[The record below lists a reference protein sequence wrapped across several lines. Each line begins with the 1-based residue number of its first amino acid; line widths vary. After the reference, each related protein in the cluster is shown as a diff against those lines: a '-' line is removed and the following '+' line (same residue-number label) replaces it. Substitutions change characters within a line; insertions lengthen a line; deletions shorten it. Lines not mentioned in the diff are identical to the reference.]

1 MRLNMS
7 HQNVVSDTNL
17 FSFRLST
24 HAKAICNLVSFNNAY
39 SKVILD
45 DSNYVKI
52 TQNKALEFIANA
64 VGYNTYK
71 GLLENFDQTVFHVQ
85 GKKLFGPI
93 IEVSQANFEQAFTK
107 HFGNKGLNLV
117 LKNLSDLIYQY
128 LCIAYDLSTEKDP
141 TTFFGLAFMKFSH
154 WNDVAKAYLN
164 LNAPSGL
171 NFNSKEVFA
180 LLSTANALS
189 IMTNG
194 VADLEDLMLMDI
206 EDKSFIANNPKEY
219 KSEVSKA
226 LSVLTFQCF
235 AVLSKQQHI
244 YLKRDVEYYTALALN
259 DERVQPN
266 YIQTVQVEQSKK
278 DKEMFKFTNML
289 ITYMGQ
295 PAIASEIVTETLID
309 KFHPHIPFEHKT
321 YGQMALQLKLL
332 NGCTTLQD
340 WLCMNVRPSNIQP
353 MVWSSYIVDYYNY
366 MMDEFKSYFMHHVE
380 NEHYNIKNI
389 YFNDAGLLM
398 YKSDTKFQLRDGNS
412 ISAND
417 FCLVANVVNSRSC
430 ARMSKGSTFGRY
442 MMYYTYFLFRECKS
456 HNRGID
462 NEVDLWNFSD

>member
-7 HQNVVSDTNL
+7 NQNVAPDTNL

-24 HAKAICNLVSFNNAY
+24 HAKAICNLVSLNNAY
-39 SKVILD
+39 SKVILG
-45 DSNYVKI
+45 DSHYAKI

-71 GLLENFDQTVFHVQ
+71 GLLEKFDQTVFNIRGNKV
-85 GKKLFGPI
+85 FAPI
-93 IEVSQANFEQAFTK
+93 IDVSQPAFDHAFTK
-107 HFGNKGLNLV
+107 HFGDKNLNAV
-117 LKNLSDLIYQY
+117 LNNLSDLIYQY
-128 LCIAYDLSTEKDP
+128 LHIANDLSTETDP
-141 TTFFGLAFMKFSH
+141 TTFFGLAFMQFGH

-171 NFNSKEVFA
+171 NFKSKQVFA

-194 VADLEDLMLMDI
+194 VGEPEELMDLEDQ
-206 EDKSFIANNPKEY
+206 SFIANNPKEY
-219 KSEVSKA
+219 KSEVAKA

-235 AVLSKQQHI
+235 AVLSDKQHI

-259 DERVQPN
+259 DEQIQPN
-266 YIQTVQVEQSKK
+266 YIKPISVEQSKK
-278 DKEMFKFTNML
+278 DKEMFKFTNDL
-289 ITYMGQ
+289 INYMGQ
-295 PAIASEIVTETLID
+295 PAIAHEITTETLIE
-309 KFHPHIPFEHKT
+309 KFHPHIPFEHKV

-340 WLCMNVRPSNIQP
+340 WLCMNVRPTNIEP
-353 MVWSSYIVDYYNY
+353 MVWSSYIVDYYNF
-366 MMDEFKSYFMHHVE
+366 MMDEFKSYFLNHVE
-380 NEHYNIKNI
+380 NERYNIKNI

-398 YKSDTKFQLRDGNS
+398 YKSDTKFQLHDGNS

-417 FCLVANVVNSRSC
+417 FCLVANVVISRSC
-430 ARMSKGSTFGRY
+430 ARLSKGSTFGRY
-442 MMYYTYFLFRECKS
+442 MMYYTYFLFRECKKR
-456 HNRGID
+456 NEGVD

>member
-7 HQNVVSDTNL
+7 HQNIDSDKNL
-17 FSFRLST
+17 FSFRMGT

-39 SKVILD
+39 SKVILG
-45 DSNYVKI
+45 DSNYAKI

-71 GLLENFDQTVFHVQ
+71 GLLEKFDKTVFNIH
-85 GKKLFGPI
+85 GKKLFAPI
-93 IEVSQANFEQAFTK
+93 IKVSQSNYDQAFTK
-107 HFGNKGLNLV
+107 HFGSKSLNAV
-117 LKNLSDLIYQY
+117 LNNLSDLIYQY
-128 LCIAYDLSTEKDP
+128 LHIANDLSTETDP
-141 TTFFGLAFMKFSH
+141 TTFFGLGFMKFSH
-154 WNDVAKAYLN
+154 WNDVAKAYLE

-171 NFNSKEVFA
+171 NFKSKQVFA

-194 VADLEDLMLMDI
+194 VGELEELMDLEDQ
-206 EDKSFIANNPKEY
+206 SFIANNPKEY

-235 AVLSKQQHI
+235 AVLSKEQHI

-259 DERVQPN
+259 DEQVQPN
-266 YIQTVQVEQSKK
+266 YIKPVDIEQSKN
-278 DKEMFKFTNML
+278 DKEMFKITNAL
-289 ITYMGQ
+289 IDYMGQ
-295 PAIASEIVTETLID
+295 PAIAHEIATETLIEQ
-309 KFHPHIPFEHKT
+309 FHPHIPFEHKV

-340 WLCMNVRPSNIQP
+340 WLCMNVRPTNIEP
-353 MVWSSYIVDYYNY
+353 MVWSSYIVDYYNF
-366 MMDEFKSYFMHHVE
+366 MMDEFKSYFLNHVE
-380 NEHYNIKNI
+380 NERYNIKNI

-398 YKSDTKFQLRDGNS
+398 YKSDTKFQLHDGNS

-430 ARMSKGSTFGRY
+430 ARLSKGSTFGRY
-442 MMYYTYFLFRECKS
+442 MMYYTYFLFRECKNS
-456 HNRGID
+456 NLGVD

>member
-7 HQNVVSDTNL
+7 HQNVASDTNL

-39 SKVILD
+39 SKVILG
-45 DSNYVKI
+45 DSNYAKI

-71 GLLENFDQTVFHVQ
+71 GLLEEFDQTVFHIQ

-93 IEVSQANFEQAFTK
+93 IKVSESEYEKSFIK
-107 HFGNKGLNLV
+107 HFGDTHLNPV
-117 LKNLSDLIYQY
+117 LFNLSNLLYQY
-128 LCIAYDLSTEKDP
+128 LRLANDLSTETDP
-141 TTFFGLAFMKFSH
+141 TTFFGLAFMKFGH

-171 NFNSKEVFA
+171 NFKSKEVFA

-189 IMTNG
+189 IMTSG
-194 VADLEDLMLMDI
+194 ITDLEELMDLEDQ
-206 EDKSFIANNPKEY
+206 SFIANNPKEY

-235 AVLSKQQHI
+235 AVLSDRQHI
-244 YLKRDVEYYTALALN
+244 LLKRDVEYYTALALN
-259 DERVQPN
+259 DEQIQPN
-266 YIQTVQVEQSKK
+266 FIKSIEFEQSKK

-289 ITYMGQ
+289 INYMGQ
-295 PAIASEIVTETLID
+295 HAIAIEIINETLID
-309 KFHPHIPFEHKT
+309 KFHPHIPFDHRA

-332 NGCTTLQD
+332 NGCTTLED
-340 WLCMNVRPSNIQP
+340 WLCMNVRPSHITP

-366 MMDEFKSYFMHHVE
+366 MMDEFKSYFMNHVE
-380 NEHYNIKNI
+380 NERYNIKNI
-389 YFNDAGLLM
+389 YFNDSGLLM
-398 YKSDTKFQLRDGNS
+398 YKSETKFQLRDGNS

-417 FCLVANVVNSRSC
+417 FCLVANVVISRSC
-430 ARMSKGSTFGRY
+430 ARLSKGSTFGRY
-442 MMYYTYFLFRECKS
+442 MMYYTYFLFRECK
-456 HNRGID
+456 NRNKGVD
-462 NEVDLWNFSD
+462 NELDLWNFSD

>member
-7 HQNVVSDTNL
+7 HQNVASDTNL

-71 GLLENFDQTVFHVQ
+71 GLLENFDQTVFNIH

-93 IEVSQANFEQAFTK
+93 IQASQADFEQAFTK
-107 HFGNKGLNLV
+107 HFGNKDLNLV

-128 LCIAYDLSTEKDP
+128 LRIANDLSTETDP
-141 TTFFGLAFMKFSH
+141 TTFFGLAFMKFGH

-194 VADLEDLMLMDI
+194 VADLEELMDI
-206 EDKSFIANNPKEY
+206 EDQSFIANNPKEY

-259 DERVQPN
+259 DEQVQPS

-278 DKEMFKFTNML
+278 IKKC
-289 ITYMGQ
+289 
-295 PAIASEIVTETLID
+295 SS
-309 KFHPHIPFEHKT
+309 
-321 YGQMALQLKLL
+321 LQTCSLPI
-332 NGCTTLQD
+332 
-340 WLCMNVRPSNIQP
+340 W
-353 MVWSSYIVDYYNY
+353 
-366 MMDEFKSYFMHHVE
+366 
-380 NEHYNIKNI
+380 
-389 YFNDAGLLM
+389 
-398 YKSDTKFQLRDGNS
+398 GN
-412 ISAND
+412 
-417 FCLVANVVNSRSC
+417 LP
-430 ARMSKGSTFGRY
+430 
-442 MMYYTYFLFRECKS
+442 
-456 HNRGID
+456 
-462 NEVDLWNFSD
+462 